1 MFPNLQPRPFSSE
14 SLPSETVF
22 LYPSEWL
29 RLKVASF
36 LLELCVTPFHSIGS
50 KTLKSPV
57 EATLSCFSHR
67 YSILI
72 NESKSVPIAST
83 LCSRCAC
90 LRGGGLVERRKSV
103 MRWGAGQVQSNREA
117 FSFSRTLKRANIVRE
132 MLPATRDRTEGRPT
146 FLTSCPRA
154 ILKTRAD

>member
-103 MRWGAGQVQSNREA
+103 MRWRCGASAVKQRSIQFQPHSKE
-117 FSFSRTLKRANIVRE
+117 SE
-132 MLPATRDRTEGRPT
+132 Y
-146 FLTSCPRA
+146 C
-154 ILKTRAD
+154 